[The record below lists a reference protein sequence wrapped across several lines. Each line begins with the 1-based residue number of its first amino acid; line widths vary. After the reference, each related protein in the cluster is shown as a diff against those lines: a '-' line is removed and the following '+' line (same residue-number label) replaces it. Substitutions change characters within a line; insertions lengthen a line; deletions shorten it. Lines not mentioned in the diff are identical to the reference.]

1 MAVVKVNVTV
11 DLEDDQKLKC
21 DSLDI
26 LKLIRPGW
34 AASEINWRVFTDGIT
49 NKLVGA

>member
-11 DLEDDQKLKC
+11 DLEDDQKLKS

-26 LKLIRPGW
+26 LKLIRPDW
-34 AASEINWRVFTDGIT
+34 TAS
-49 NKLVGA
+49 